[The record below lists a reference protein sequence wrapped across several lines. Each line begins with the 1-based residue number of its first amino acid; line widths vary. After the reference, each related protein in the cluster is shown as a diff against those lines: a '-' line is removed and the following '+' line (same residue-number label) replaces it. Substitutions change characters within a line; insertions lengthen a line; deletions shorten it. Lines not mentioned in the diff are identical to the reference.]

1 MAHQCY
7 SLTLDGALQLAN
19 ATAVASATT
28 TNGTAVDIGGAA
40 NNWQRFA
47 VVIDWSGLDVATG
60 DELYRFQ
67 VQGATASAFSTPY
80 VLAEKRLGADGGSPG
95 PATGVNLQPVDTT
108 ALGRMVIYCDNVAVT
123 SATDSSSIIS
133 TQWIRL
139 TCVSSG
145 TTPAVTFSAWIV
157 PIP

>member
-28 TNGTAVDIGGAA
+28 TNGTAFDLGGAA

-47 VVIDWSGLDVATG
+47 VVIDWSGMDITTG
-60 DELYRFQ
+60 DESYRFQ
-67 VQGATASAFSTPY
+67 VQGATASAFSTAY
-80 VLAEKRLGADGGSPG
+80 VLAEKRLGDS
-95 PATGVNLQPVDTT
+95 TVNLQPVDTT
-108 ALGRMVIYCDNVAVT
+108 ALGRTVIYCDNVAVT
-123 SATDSSSIIS
+123 SATDSSSVIS
-133 TQWIRL
+133 TQFVRL
-139 TCVSSG
+139 TCISAG
-145 TTPAVTFSAWIV
+145 TTPAVTYSAWIV